1 MGMKPINDKRVTD
14 RVLLLLAIKPPGK
27 LVEFSHIYEKVSRDC
42 GASKKEV
49 IDALEELLNM
59 GLAERVSGMYKVTE
73 EGRKEA
79 WRLAYDPEMN
89 LSYRLVFLARFY
101 YPKIADMILPFLR
114 NRPITVVKVFS
125 DDKDPIRNVKPI
137 FSRYA
142 KLKPKRYNFINSF
155 DDLMRYV
162 NAHAI
167 DYIPYVH
174 RLGKNYPDWL
184 IIDID
189 AGEDIKNVGE
199 IGFRFIK
206 EITKEVYDTIK
217 EELGMYPCVKFSGSR
232 GFQIWLS
239 LDKPIG
245 SFEDYRKAV
254 EIIQDSVE
262 KRLEGKYDELRSD
275 FGDIFD
281 IPITTSTVAK
291 KELRRRRILLDWSSL
306 KPEGDVRAPYSMHYK
321 TGLVSVPVDIRDL
334 KNFTLD
340 QARVE
345 NVVAQKDKLA
355 KIFELKPSPTE
366 ELLKKLGKGGLLE
379 FFT

>member
-1 MGMKPINDKRVTD
+1 
-14 RVLLLLAIKPPGK
+14 
-27 LVEFSHIYEKVSRDC
+27 
-42 GASKKEV
+42 
-49 IDALEELLNM
+49 
-59 GLAERVSGMYKVTE
+59 
-73 EGRKEA
+73 
-79 WRLAYDPEMN
+79 
-89 LSYRLVFLARFY
+89 
-101 YPKIADMILPFLR
+101 
-114 NRPITVVKVFS
+114 
-125 DDKDPIRNVKPI
+125 
-137 FSRYA
+137 YA

-206 EITKEVYDTIK
+206 EITKEVYDIIK

>member
-1 MGMKPINDKRVTD
+1 MKPTNDKRVTD
-14 RVLLLLAIKPPGK
+14 RVLLLLAIKPPEK

-49 IDALEELLNM
+49 IDALEDLLTI
-59 GLAERVSGMYKVTE
+59 GLAERVKGMYRVTE

-174 RLGKNYPDWL
+174 RLGK
-184 IIDID
+184 
-189 AGEDIKNVGE
+189 
-199 IGFRFIK
+199 
-206 EITKEVYDTIK
+206 
-217 EELGMYPCVKFSGSR
+217 
-232 GFQIWLS
+232 
-239 LDKPIG
+239 
-245 SFEDYRKAV
+245 
-254 EIIQDSVE
+254 
-262 KRLEGKYDELRSD
+262 
-275 FGDIFD
+275 
-281 IPITTSTVAK
+281 
-291 KELRRRRILLDWSSL
+291 
-306 KPEGDVRAPYSMHYK
+306 
-321 TGLVSVPVDIRDL
+321 
-334 KNFTLD
+334 
-340 QARVE
+340 
-345 NVVAQKDKLA
+345 
-355 KIFELKPSPTE
+355 
-366 ELLKKLGKGGLLE
+366 
-379 FFT
+379 

>member
-1 MGMKPINDKRVTD
+1 
-14 RVLLLLAIKPPGK
+14 
-27 LVEFSHIYEKVSRDC
+27 
-42 GASKKEV
+42 
-49 IDALEELLNM
+49 
-59 GLAERVSGMYKVTE
+59 
-73 EGRKEA
+73 
-79 WRLAYDPEMN
+79 
-89 LSYRLVFLARFY
+89 VFLARFY
-101 YPKIADMILPFLR
+101 YPKIADRILPFLK